1 MVEPAVDL
9 THQEPHLD
17 DHAHHGPEGIL
28 KYIWSTD
35 HKMIAMQ
42 YLFTGM
48 AMAVIGGF
56 MAYVFRMQLAFPG
69 LPVPGYGVVS
79 PGEYNSLVTNHGSI
93 MIFWVA
99 MPVLIAAF
107 GNYLIPLMIGADD
120 MVFPRINRLSFQVFF
135 VSAILILVSL
145 FVEGGGFAGA
155 WTAYPPLSANEAYN
169 LTPLG
174 STLWLIAVALEFVA
188 FLLGGINFI
197 VTLMNSRAPGM
208 RAFDVPVVVW
218 MIVIASIL
226 FMLSVGPLIA
236 GAVMLLF
243 DQTIGTGFFDPGRG
257 GDPILWQHLFWFFGH
272 PEVYVVLLPA
282 MGVVAEII
290 TTFARKKLF
299 AYRTVIFTVVATG
312 VLSFF
317 VWAHHQFIA
326 GIDPRMANL
335 FTITTLLISVP
346 IAELCFVY
354 IATLYGG
361 SITLNTPMLW
371 ALAFIAEF
379 LIGGVTGI
387 FLGAAG
393 ADVFFHDT
401 YFVLA
406 HFHYTF
412 FPIAI
417 IGTFAAFTYWFPK
430 MFGKMMDDRLG
441 KIHFWG
447 TIIPFNFI
455 FIPLFVLGM
464 GGQHRRI
471 YNYNHF
477 PELALDWMQNTR
489 VLATVAML
497 VMLAFQIVFFINCFK
512 SWRSGEK
519 APKNPWKANSLEWT
533 AESPPPHGNWPP
545 AELPN
550 VYRGPYEY
558 SHPDREEDFWPQNL
572 PA

>member
-1 MVEPAVDL
+1 MSEPALDL
-9 THQEPHLD
+9 THDAPHD
-17 DHAHHGPEGIL
+17 DHVHHGPQGWL
-28 KYIWSTD
+28 KYVWSTD
-35 HKMIAMQ
+35 HKIIAFQ
-42 YLFTGM
+42 YMFTGM
-48 AMAVIGGF
+48 FMALIGGF

-69 LPVPGYGVVS
+69 LDVPGFGIVS
-79 PGEYNSLVTNHGSI
+79 PGEYNSLVTNHGTI

-99 MPVLIAAF
+99 MPVLLAAF
-107 GNYLIPLMIGADD
+107 GNYLIPLMVGADD
-120 MVFPRINRLSFQVFF
+120 MVFPKINRLSFQIFF
-135 VSAILILVSL
+135 VSTIVILASL

-155 WTAYPPLSANEAYN
+155 WTAYPPLSADSTYN

-174 STLWLIAVALEFVA
+174 STLWLIGVGLEFIA

-197 VTLMNSRAPGM
+197 TTLMNSRAPGM
-208 RAFDVPVVVW
+208 RAFDVPIVVW
-218 MIVIASIL
+218 MIVVASIL
-226 FMLSVGPLIA
+226 FMLSVGPLLA

-243 DQTIGTGFFDPGRG
+243 DQTLGTGFFNPAT
-257 GDPILWQHLFWFFGH
+257 GDPLLWQHLFWFFGH

-282 MGVVAEII
+282 LGVVVEIV

-326 GIDPRMANL
+326 GIDPRMANI

-346 IAELCFVY
+346 IAELCFVL

-361 SITLNTPMLW
+361 SIRLTTPMLW

-393 ADVFFHDT
+393 ADIYFHDT

-430 MFGKMMDDRLG
+430 MFGKMMSDRLG

-447 TIIPFNFI
+447 TIIPFNLI

-471 YNYNHF
+471 YNYQHF
-477 PELALDWMQNTR
+477 SELAGMGFQSMR
-489 VLATVAML
+489 ILATVSLL
-497 VMLAFQIVFFINCFK
+497 VMLAFQLVFFYNCYK
-512 SWRSGEK
+512 SWRSGQK
-519 APKNPWKANSLEWT
+519 APRNPWKANSLEWT
-533 AESPPPHGNWPP
+533 TESPPPHGNWHPDHMP
-545 AELPN
+545 V

-558 SHPDREEDFWPQNL
+558 SVPDRDDDYWPQNS